1 MPRRNTLQH
10 CLHVFKFADRVNA
23 INLIHSEYA
32 LGLSRSDSLYRP
44 RFEVLSVKCF
54 ARVTLR
60 GGGECADPTILNAAL
75 LEIARQL
82 GHNRTAITCAYL
94 GKSVV
99 MRRKVARRPPAVDS
113 DDPDST

>member
-23 INLIHSEYA
+23 INLIHSEHA

-54 ARVTLR
+54 ARVTLPDR
-60 GGGECADPTILNAAL
+60 TFARVLAATQAQPPSEL
-75 LEIARQL
+75 TMPSHAATVTKRTRQAL
-82 GHNRTAITCAYL
+82 RQRDAKG
-94 GKSVV
+94 
-99 MRRKVARRPPAVDS
+99 RRYQKG
-113 DDPDST
+113 T